1 MLCDVLFWVRC
12 RTHSACSYHDI
23 VIAGRKVGVSS
34 MRKLIGRIPFLGV
47 CFVISIAA
55 HLFTSI
61 KKRSVF
67 AMSERPTS
75 DIKLPK
81 LKDLVIALKDLVE
94 CHALGLQLGLPEST
108 LKLIDKHHD
117 SKEHLRMMLSEWLQF
132 DTEASWEKLAAALN
146 KIGKNAIADNVR
158 REFLRSDTV
167 CTSTVELSS
176 PPVPAP
182 EKRREG
188 PSDEQAGP
196 FDNAPVEQDTGKR
209 KYKVV

>member
-1 MLCDVLFWVRC
+1 MF
-12 RTHSACSYHDI
+12 
-23 VIAGRKVGVSS
+23 
-34 MRKLIGRIPFLGV
+34 
-47 CFVISIAA
+47 ISIAA

-132 DTEASWEKLAAALN
+132 DIEASWEKLTAALN

-158 REFLRSDTV
+158 REFLGSDT

-176 PPVPAP
+176 SPAPAP

-188 PSDEQAGP
+188 PSDKQAGP
-196 FDNAPVEQDTGKR
+196 ADNTPVEQDAGKR